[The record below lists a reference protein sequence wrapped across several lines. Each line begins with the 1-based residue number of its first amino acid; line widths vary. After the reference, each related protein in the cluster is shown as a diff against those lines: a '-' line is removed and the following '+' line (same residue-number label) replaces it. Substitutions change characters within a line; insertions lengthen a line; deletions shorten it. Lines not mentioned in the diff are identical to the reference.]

1 MHRLSILAVSFGM
14 VFMPPTHI
22 HATENSS
29 NSFKIVGT
37 YIPSEVEL
45 DGEEGAAASEAIRSI
60 DLSTAKIRIAYESPT
75 GNGKTEMVEMAS
87 GRFSNGKV
95 VFEGEI
101 EQPTDVRISIVEL
114 EDQRKWVYTTITPGG
129 EEINFA
135 MVEDGD
141 VRLALVG
148 VSKRVKNPQYKFTI
162 SGDLRSI
169 DKDMSRAH
177 VLILDRD
184 NAGSLKAISSGNMIP
199 SEGLFLFEGEAP
211 HPTVVQISVS
221 TLRASGVSSAETYFG
236 QTSAIVEPGAEIL
249 IHPQREHNEL
259 VATSGTGRH
268 AQIIE
273 SWRQSSEYLELE
285 DRLNVAETE
294 FEDKRTTLWNAVNAA
309 IKELNDFV
317 GDESQPHLILEKEL
331 SELRAGKLQSIAK
344 NAMDPLDSL
353 LALEMGA
360 FPPTSENRSEAFP
373 IYDKLAELLDD
384 EIVAQRVIPARDKL
398 VSHIKSE
405 ENDADLV
412 PGQKAPEFTLSNL
425 NGTETSLYDVL
436 ADNEL
441 VLVEFWA
448 SWCGPCIASFPKLK
462 ELHSTYSTSGFEI
475 VSISIDDDSYHWEQA
490 SEEQD
495 LPWIDVGEMNG
506 WDGDTATAY
515 GVQFVPKGYL
525 LDREGNILQKD
536 LNPDEL
542 EEYLASKIK

>member
-1 MHRLSILAVSFGM
+1 MARFSVLVAVLGIVLM
-14 VFMPPTHI
+14 
-22 HATENSS
+22 SS
-29 NSFKIVGT
+29 TLIQANEDSSKSYKIVGT
-37 YIPSEVEL
+37 YIPSEVDLE
-45 DGEEGAAASEAIRSI
+45 GEAGGAAPKDARSF
-60 DLSTAKIRIAYESPT
+60 DLSTAKIRIAYESLAD
-75 GNGKTEMVEMAS
+75 NGETEMVEIAS
-87 GRFSNGKV
+87 SRFSDGKV
-95 VFEGEI
+95 VLEGEI
-101 EQPTDVRISIVEL
+101 DEPTDVRISIVEL
-114 EDQRKWVYTTITPGG
+114 EDQRKWVYTTITPGD

-135 MVEDGD
+135 MVDDGD

-148 VSKRVKNPQYKFTI
+148 ISKRVKNPQYKFTI

-169 DKDMSRAH
+169 DKDLSRAH
-177 VLILDRD
+177 VLVLDR
-184 NAGSLKAISSGNMIP
+184 NNTGSLKAISSGNMIP
-199 SEGLFLFEGEAP
+199 NEGLFLFEGEAQ
-211 HPTVVQISVS
+211 HPTLVQIMVS
-221 TLRASGVSSAETYFG
+221 SLRASGVSSSGSYSD

-249 IHPQREHNEL
+249 IHSTGEHNKL

-268 AQIIE
+268 AKVIE

-285 DRLNVAETE
+285 EEFTLAEKE
-294 FEDKRTTLWNAVNAA
+294 FEDKQTTLWSAVNAA
-309 IKELNDFV
+309 IKELNEFV
-317 GDESQPHLILEKEL
+317 QDENHEHLAIEREM
-331 SELRAGKLQSIAK
+331 SAIRSGKLQSIAK
-344 NAMDPLDSL
+344 NAEDPLDSL
-353 LALEMGA
+353 LAMEMGA
-360 FPPTSENRSEAFP
+360 FPQTSENRSEAFP

-405 ENDADLV
+405 QNDADLV
-412 PGQKAPEFTLSNL
+412 PGQKAPEFTLANL
-425 NGTETSLYDVL
+425 EGIETNLYDVL

-462 ELHSTYSTSGFEI
+462 DLHAIYGQSGFEI

-490 SEEQD
+490 SKEQD
-495 LPWIDVGEMNG
+495 LPWIDVGEMHG
-506 WDGDTATAY
+506 WDGETATAY